1 MIRDTVV
8 GSEYARLMAEAAVH
22 IEIVIDVEEPI
33 ELGDFVTAFTS
44 VASQYKRYMKEVHPD
59 LKDDATIFV
68 RDVRPGSIIAELLPH
83 AASLIGMMD
92 QVLIV
97 ENFVR
102 MYGERLGQYF
112 KPGGRQEDATSTE
125 LKDFIG
131 QVSAIARSK
140 SGKGTIRSVSY
151 EDGQRKIRASIE
163 FNSTDA
169 ARATKQIE
177 DHRTELKAT
186 ETADHERVLMVFKR
200 SDIGDATVGV
210 KSGVRVIIESINDKD
225 LALIYGSKLAGERI
239 KDQMRNTEE
248 NIFHKG
254 FVVDV
259 NVTTRAG
266 KPVAYSITHVH
277 QIIDIGA

>member
-1 MIRDTVV
+1 
-8 GSEYARLMAEAAVH
+8 MAEAAVH